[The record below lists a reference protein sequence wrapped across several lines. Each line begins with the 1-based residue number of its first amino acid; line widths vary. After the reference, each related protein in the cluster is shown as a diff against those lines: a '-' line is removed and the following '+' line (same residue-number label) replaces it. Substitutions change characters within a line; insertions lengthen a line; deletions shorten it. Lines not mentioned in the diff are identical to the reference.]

1 MQIESTTKS
10 VSKSAPGREATDP
23 GKSSEPSE
31 PSERLRRAAL
41 RPTHRRLLVLA
52 AAESLPEDGVTAMAI
67 LRFLYDR
74 GTLIPLPSL
83 YRILRDMK
91 HRGVLEHL
99 H

>member
-1 MQIESTTKS
+1 MPMNVTTENAANSTMG
-10 VSKSAPGREATDP
+10 AELG
-23 GKSSEPSE
+23 
-31 PSERLRRAAL
+31 ERLRRAEL
-41 RPTHRRLLVLA
+41 KPTRRRLMVLE
-52 AAESLPEDGVTAMAI
+52 AAEALPPNGVTAMAI

>member
-1 MQIESTTKS
+1 MEIISTTDI
-10 VSKSAPGREATDP
+10 APPIA
-23 GKSSEPSE
+23 S
-31 PSERLRRAAL
+31 PSERLRRADL
-41 RPTHRRLLVLA
+41 RPTRRHLLVLEA
-52 AAESLPEDGVTAMAI
+52 AAALPGDGVTAMAI